1 MGNEIILAIIGIVP
15 TLATTFSTLYL
26 NSQRKK
32 DKEDAKITA
41 ERNAAK
47 NAILNMMT
55 QDIIYSEILEKPPEN
70 HQAILKEFDEYTK
83 NGGNSW
89 LKEKVEIY
97 IDWYNKNY

>member
-1 MGNEIILAIIGIVP
+1 MTDEIVLALIAAIP
-15 TLATTFSTLYL
+15 TTATAVSTVYL

-32 DKEDAKITA
+32 DKEDAKIRA
-41 ERNAAK
+41 EINASK
-47 NAILNMMT
+47 NAILNMIT

-97 IDWYNKNY
+97 IDWYNKNF